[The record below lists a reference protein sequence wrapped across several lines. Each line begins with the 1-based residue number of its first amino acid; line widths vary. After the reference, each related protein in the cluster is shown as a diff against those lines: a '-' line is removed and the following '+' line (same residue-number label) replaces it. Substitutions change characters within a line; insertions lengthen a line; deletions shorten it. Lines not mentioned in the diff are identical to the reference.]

1 MADGNNVLDY
11 PQMTRQ
17 REENIQANEIAY
29 AEDVNAELNYI
40 MSTYNQ
46 LVAMLTGEWGDGTGR
61 IYELVDNA
69 VSLANQAIAAVQ
81 NCVLKTGDTM
91 TGHLNIA
98 LVPASDYN
106 VVNKKYV
113 DDTIDAELA
122 DPINRIS
129 QLETWKEN
137 LDATQVK
144 LSNANFSGTNVNDG
158 MNELFISVSNGK
170 AIVAAAITGKGVQTA
185 SDASFK
191 TMADNINA
199 ILTFTEG
206 TSGGTATENDIFYGK
221 TAYARGSLIVGNYI
235 PLDTSDATATSGTI
249 AEGYTAY
256 ARGQKITGT
265 MRAYPVFGTDTSDA
279 TATESDIAYGKT
291 AYARGQK
298 LIGTAN
304 NGEVEEIYGTVD
316 EAYDVN
322 TAELLLGTPPNGAEK
337 LKNGRKIFRTSKDG
351 NYCVSYVTGADTNTK
366 YIESFPINNNG
377 LYYSASAGDTSS
389 GVIYKKYRYTF
400 EELGLYGD
408 YGEPAIEVTDMCFG
422 APGFGGVSNKCIL
435 AIAYL
440 AKETADNNA
449 VYIKFLTYHLSD
461 NGIIGKAYEYETD
474 YIDLTYKFTKKYY
487 NDDNTAAYIASSNTN
502 YNEFWFLLKGGIGGS
517 SWYPAIAK
525 GVINAISVS
534 NDEYGYAV
542 TVTVSD
548 FGNSKPNNEYIRDM
562 KLINSGRYCII
573 HEYINWY
580 TNIRI
585 FDTENYMDGILFG
598 YSNLTDLIEINGSIY
613 GIEVTKDDT
622 KIKMVLYNFTEEFTI
637 SNATKVK
644 TIYFTHNIGSY
655 TLITMYIGYATAD
668 NKNLIMLL
676 GGQRQQTSSDIELYN
691 SKIFV
696 LDINTILTAED
707 ETTIDVKQSISC
719 PEFNYIS
726 STIGRYINATG
737 NTNDT
742 RIQITVP
749 YSTIEDKDKFMKTL
763 LTTEDTEN
771 IIAIKYKNQ
780 YFSKVQPQTL
790 SAGGPDVRAGKTFIG
805 WMGYPETGTLEV

>member
-1 MADGNNVLDY
+1 MARVSEEISKANSTSQGKTDANLANDSNHLGGIPADEYATKAYVQEYHNTKESAQKEYIDEQDQAILNQAKEYTNSQIRNQDFSGFAKVTDVQALDEKLSDEMETGLTAQKNY
-11 PQMTRQ
+11 TDQKTNQ
-17 REENIQANEIAY
+17 IVS
-29 AEDVNAELNYI
+29 DVNANFQEVEGAISTLNGN
-40 MSTYNQ
+40 MN
-46 LVAMLTGEWGDGTGR
+46 
-61 IYELVDNA
+61 
-69 VSLANQAIAAVQ
+69 
-81 NCVLKTGDTM
+81 
-91 TGHLNIA
+91 
-98 LVPASDYN
+98 
-106 VVNKKYV
+106 
-113 DDTIDAELA
+113 
-122 DPINRIS
+122 
-129 QLETWKEN
+129 N
-137 LDATQVK
+137 LFQ
-144 LSNANFSGTNVNDG
+144 
-158 MNELFISVSNGK
+158 SVSNGK
-170 AIVAAAITGKGVQTA
+170 SQIAGAITDKGVPTSA
-185 SDASFK
+185 SDSYS
-191 TMADNINA
+191 TMANNIRA
-199 ILTFTEG
+199 IPTGGGGSG
-206 TSGGTATENDIFYGK
+206 TDP
-221 TAYARGSLIVGNYI
+221 NYVN
-235 PLDTSDATATSGTI
+235 TSDATATANDILLGETAYVKGEKVYGTLI
-249 AEGYTAY
+249 AQPEEGYPTY
-256 ARGQKITGT
+256 
-265 MRAYPVFGTDTSDA
+265 GTDTSDA

-298 LIGTAN
+298 LIGTMTN
-304 NGEVEEIYGTVD
+304 NDVEEVYGTVD

-548 FGNSKPNNEYIRDM
+548 FGNSKSNNEYIRDM

-580 TNIRI
+580 TNICI
-585 FDTENYMDGILFG
+585 FDTENYMDGILFS

-622 KIKMVLYNFTEEFTI
+622 KIKMVLYNFTEEFKI

-676 GGQRQQTSSDIELYN
+676 GGQRQQTIYDIELYN

-780 YFSKVQPQTL
+780 YFSKVQPQLL

-805 WMGYPETGTLEV
+805 WMGYPETGTMEVNE